1 MLPLSRGGAEMGKI
15 GEIVRDVSP
24 ESLARANEDNLAEGL
39 AARAR
44 LWGRRA
50 RWASMRR
57 AGIVSRAPN
66 WLLRRWMSAS
76 RG

>member
-44 LWGRRA
+44 AYGGDVRDGPPCGGLESCPA
-50 RWASMRR
+50 RPTGS
-57 AGIVSRAPN
+57 
-66 WLLRRWMSAS
+66 
-76 RG
+76 